1 MSSRAADLKNTAS
14 SQKAIRL
21 LYPKSR
27 SWRSSEISIVHAA
40 GARVFHFHSRVNRE
54 EGGPVQ
60 TTHDARNGTSVAS
73 IDRKD
78 SHPESGV
85 ERFRRPAIERLLDSP
100 DAGPASRCGGARSHF
115 VLVSVR
121 PRVVLAVAIPSQDRR
136 CDVPCQTRR

>member
-1 MSSRAADLKNTAS
+1 M
-14 SQKAIRL
+14 
-21 LYPKSR
+21 
-27 SWRSSEISIVHAA
+27 
-40 GARVFHFHSRVNRE
+40 
-54 EGGPVQ
+54 Q

-78 SHPESGV
+78 SRPESGV

-100 DAGPASRCGGARSHF
+100 DARSASRCGGARSHF

-136 CDVPCQTRR
+136 CNMPCQTRR

>member
-1 MSSRAADLKNTAS
+1 M
-14 SQKAIRL
+14 
-21 LYPKSR
+21 
-27 SWRSSEISIVHAA
+27 
-40 GARVFHFHSRVNRE
+40 
-54 EGGPVQ
+54 Q

-100 DAGPASRCGGARSHF
+100 DAGSASRCGGARSHF

-121 PRVVLAVAIPSQDRR
+121 PRVVLAVTHPLARR
-136 CDVPCQTRR
+136 AMRHALPTRR